1 MSLAKRGGGGGGGGG
16 GGDDGKRGM
25 RDSRRTWSEMKV
37 GESTL
42 KEEEEEKI
50 EKRRKEGEGAACS
63 ALRCAYH
70 VSRTRRVSTAAV
82 MVGARMNCYSYI
94 CMKV

>member
-16 GGDDGKRGM
+16 GGKRGM

-42 KEEEEEKI
+42 KEEEEERI

-70 VSRTRRVSTAAV
+70 AHDV
-82 MVGARMNCYSYI
+82 YI
-94 CMKV
+94 LLL